1 MKSSKLKQG
10 FKIRTVY
17 LLIVNS
23 ILKITK
29 RFAKILFDYDPNQN
43 KPKESAF
50 QYCKRTGVSYEKLRG
65 IAYGQGR
72 VWLPELTEEQKKE
85 LER

>member
-1 MKSSKLKQG
+1 M
-10 FKIRTVY
+10 RTVY
-17 LLIVNS
+17 WLIVNS

-29 RFAKILFDYDPNQN
+29 IFVKILFDYDSGQN

-50 QYCKRTGVSYEKLRG
+50 EYCKRTGISYEKLRG

-72 VWLPELTEEQKKE
+72 VWLPELTKEQKKE